1 MIKIREILEKAENR
15 GHTVLDTD
23 DAEEISTGLINYL
36 LFTAGTHPNN
46 RDMLKLDEPEMPI
59 NKQKSSLSAV
69 TAIKLTTSGIFAKL
83 IRWMFT

>member
-1 MIKIREILEKAENR
+1 MIKIREILEKAERR
-15 GHTVLDTD
+15 GHTVLNTD

-46 RDMLKLDEPEMPI
+46 RDMLRLDELEMPI
-59 NKQKSSLSAV
+59 DEQKSSCFPV
-69 TAIKLTTSGIFAKL
+69 TAIELTISDIFVKL